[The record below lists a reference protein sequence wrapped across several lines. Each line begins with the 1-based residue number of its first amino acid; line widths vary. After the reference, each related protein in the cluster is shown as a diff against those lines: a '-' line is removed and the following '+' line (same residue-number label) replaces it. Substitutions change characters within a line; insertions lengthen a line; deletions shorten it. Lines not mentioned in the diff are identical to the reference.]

1 MFHLLWHNITL
12 SQPAP
17 HLNAK
22 MNLLLLHTI
31 SQVTMELADGNTK
44 EILLMLK
51 RSMSQ
56 DVTLMK
62 LQLVNA
68 RIKFQLL
75 HHQQINIQKTTRLQI
90 SELITKSRHLSLTW
104 ILLRRNLEHGLS
116 QRRMIRR
123 LLPKNQRSQLLPK
136 R

>member
-1 MFHLLWHNITL
+1 MFHPLWHNITL
-12 SQPAP
+12 FQPAP
-17 HLNAK
+17 HSNVK
-22 MNLLLLHTI
+22 TNQLLLHTI
-31 SQVTMELADGNTK
+31 SQVTMEPVDGNTK

-56 DVTLMK
+56 DVILMK

-75 HHQQINIQKTTRLQI
+75 PHQQISIQKTTKFQTL
-90 SELITKSRHLSLTW
+90 ELITISSLQSLTW
-104 ILLRRNLEHGLS
+104 IMLRRSLEHGLS
-116 QRRMIRR
+116 QRRMTRR
-123 LLPKNQRSQLLPK
+123 LLPKNQRNQLLPK